1 MKMQIVRNTTSKHL
15 MKGFFILLCA
25 AYMAGCST
33 SPTPAATTS
42 ANTSIKENEPLQVK
56 VEAVGKHSMG
66 DPREQIAEV
75 HASTQ
80 VEVRVES
87 GGALVK
93 LLKKSGE
100 MVQAGEVIAK
110 LESRHALIAREKAKL
125 ALKSAELSLTT
136 TKESVDDSRL
146 QLTNAISK
154 VEETLKQQ
162 ARDGASETEIEAN
175 KRELQASLTKLAA
188 LDRQKAVAIKEAEV
202 ETTKLELEQAEQ
214 TWNDGQIV
222 SPANGILTDIKVA
235 EGTNIQAG
243 SIVGIVQMTETVKIK
258 AHLTESAVKLVGSKK
273 RLTFRDSNGNG
284 ADSDRTAKVVHL
296 SDVPDAATR
305 MYTLELEAVNRDHVL
320 KPLSRV
326 HLQLTTIAEETVAA
340 VPSLSIVR
348 EGRAAYVFVL
358 NGNKAEKREVQLGR
372 VKGPYQE
379 VLSGIKIGEQLVVS
393 GQHNIEAGEV
403 VKVVQ

>member
-1 MKMQIVRNTTSKHL
+1 MKM
-15 MKGFFILLCA
+15 MKGLLILLCT
-25 AYMAGCST
+25 AYIAGCSA
-33 SPTPAATTS
+33 SSAPAPAS
-42 ANTSIKENEPLQVK
+42 APVKENGPQQVK

-100 MVQAGEVIAK
+100 MVQTGEVIAK
-110 LESRHALIAREKAKL
+110 LESRNALIMKEKAKL
-125 ALKSAELSLTT
+125 ALKSAELSLST

-146 QLTNAISK
+146 QLTNAIRK
-154 VEETLKQQ
+154 LEEALKQQ
-162 ARDGASETEIEAN
+162 IRDGASETEIEEN
-175 KRELQASLTKLAA
+175 QRELQAFLTKREA
-188 LDRQKAVAIKEAEV
+188 LDRQKAVSIKEAEV
-202 ETTKLELEQAEQ
+202 ETSKLELEQAEQ

-222 SPANGILTDIKVA
+222 SPANGILTDIKLA

-243 SIVGIVQMTETVKIK
+243 SILGVVQMTGTVKIK

-273 RLTFRDSNGNG
+273 RLTFRDSSGNG
-284 ADSDRTAKVVHL
+284 AARTAKVDHL

-305 MYTLELEAVNRDHVL
+305 LYALELEAANTDHSL

-326 HLQLTTIAEETVAA
+326 HLQLTTAAEETVVA

-348 EGRAAYVFVL
+348 EGRAAFVFVL
-358 NGNKAEKREVQLGR
+358 NGSKAEKREVQLGR

-379 VLSGIKIGEQLVVS
+379 VISGIKTEEQLVVS
-393 GQHNIEAGEV
+393 GQHNIKAGEV
-403 VKVVQ
+403 VKVVQQ